1 MGERG
6 EDGYVQ
12 KDERWKEVLKIQTK
26 ESIELG
32 GSVAEG
38 HLGHEAVDN
47 AKRVQVDS
55 HVRIWVECM
64 WSARNDCE
72 GRRG

>member
-38 HLGHEAVDN
+38 HLGHEAVPGTN
-47 AKRVQVDS
+47 S
-55 HVRIWVECM
+55 LYI
-64 WSARNDCE
+64 S
-72 GRRG
+72 